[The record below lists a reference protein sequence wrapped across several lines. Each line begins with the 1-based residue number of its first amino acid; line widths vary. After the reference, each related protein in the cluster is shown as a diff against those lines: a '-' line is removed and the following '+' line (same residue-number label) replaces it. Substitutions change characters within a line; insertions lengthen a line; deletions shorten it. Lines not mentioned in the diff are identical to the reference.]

1 MGFLRPK
8 TPSVQAPPPP
18 VVEDTDATKQDY
30 ADSLRRRRGRAASI
44 LTTKAEASQPVNTA
58 AKTLLGS

>member
-8 TPSVQAPPPP
+8 IKTPEPPAPP
-18 VVEDTDATKQDY
+18 VVEDTDATKQEYEDM
-30 ADSLRRRRGRAASI
+30 LRRRRGRASSI
-44 LTTKAEASQPVNTA
+44 LTGKDQAGPATA